1 MRLVIETIT
10 LISISILL
18 LIFNFETA
26 LSLILFFGFLSFII
40 FIMFYKRLDQI
51 GVIRQKNSSLLI
63 KQINQALGSIRE
75 IILYRIY
82 SLFINK
88 FKFHNSKYA
97 SAEKRDIIID
107 LPRHTLEFSSVLIFV
122 IVTFLLLNRGETISE
137 ILIIIGVFVFASTRI
152 LPCITKIIKSIQ
164 SIRFNYPALKVIIE
178 NIKINN
184 SSENTLVNNQLN
196 DDDTPF
202 SKLEFLNVYFDYSN
216 LNKEINK
223 SVLSDITFKIN
234 KFENIGVIGKTG
246 SGKTTLINL
255 IAGLIEPSNGK
266 ILFNSVNLN
275 ENISNWQKKIGYVS
289 QNVYLADENIYFNVA
304 LKEEHLIDKN
314 KVKNLLKFVDLYEYF
329 SELPEKFDT
338 TIGERGSMLSG
349 GQCQR
354 LGIAR
359 ALYRDPD
366 IIILDEAT
374 SALDEKT
381 EDLILKNLYLN
392 IKDKTIIT
400 VSHRTN
406 SLKYCEK
413 IFEIKEEI

>member
-1 MRLVIETIT
+1 LNYSEYFFFLNNFEREDYLKIFLIIFLLIYFIKSLMLITLTFLQSSFNYSIYSKLSKKIFKNYLKKNLLFHLKSNSSEILRNTTSECNLYSFGILFPSMRLVIETIT

-40 FIMFYKRLDQI
+40 FVMFYKRLDQI
-51 GVIRQKNSSLLI
+51 GVIRQENSSLLI

-75 IILYRIY
+75 IILYGIY

-97 SAEKRDIIID
+97 NAGKKRDIIID

-196 DDDTPF
+196 NDDMSF
-202 SKLEFLNVYFDYSN
+202 SKLEFLNVYFDYGN
-216 LNKEINK
+216 LNQEINK
-223 SVLSDITFKIN
+223 SVLSEITFKIN

-255 IAGLIEPSNGK
+255 ISGLIEPSKG
-266 ILFNSVNLN
+266 
-275 ENISNWQKKIGYVS
+275 
-289 QNVYLADENIYFNVA
+289 
-304 LKEEHLIDKN
+304 
-314 KVKNLLKFVDLYEYF
+314 
-329 SELPEKFDT
+329 
-338 TIGERGSMLSG
+338 
-349 GQCQR
+349 
-354 LGIAR
+354 
-359 ALYRDPD
+359 
-366 IIILDEAT
+366 
-374 SALDEKT
+374 
-381 EDLILKNLYLN
+381 
-392 IKDKTIIT
+392 
-400 VSHRTN
+400 
-406 SLKYCEK
+406 
-413 IFEIKEEI
+413 